1 MEGLNSRVNELVGQL
16 KAELEVIQKQ
26 AAKAAE
32 LPEELKNLQGS
43 AKDAC
48 RELEAVAASLKE
60 AAGKFNAIVQ
70 ILAEA
75 QKATK
80 EMESRIMEA
89 VGEVNRKTEEAK
101 DETQQV
107 IKNSGSKLL
116 GVIVIG
122 LLLLAAG
129 VAWIIAQQ

>member
-1 MEGLNSRVNELVGQL
+1 MEGLNTRVNELVDQL
-16 KAELEVIQKQ
+16 NVELEVIQKQ

-48 RELEAVAASLKE
+48 RELETAATSLKE
-60 AAGKFNAIVQ
+60 ATGKFSAIVQ

-101 DETQQV
+101 DETQKV
-107 IKNSGSKLL
+107 IKNSGNKLI

-129 VAWIIAQQ
+129 VVWIIAQQ